1 MQCRHRPKA
10 TYTETGDQHRPR
22 AVTYTNTRAHTGHKQ
37 KNRTYSR
44 QKHRQNEEGQR
55 RHGDAAAA
63 AGHRRIQGEVE
74 GVGLIAAACCLPL
87 LLLLLVFRLFI
98 LCQAT
103 RLPLVLV
110 VAVPYKRPVKLWSLL
125 YWRTAS
131 KPTRLVKR
139 FRTSGLGD
147 KFTVRQQTWFILV
160 SRYVWFAASLA
171 VRIPRR
177 AVTVGPTAPSG
188 RRLVSLA
195 RLRKINCHKITN
207 CYRCI

>member
-1 MQCRHRPKA
+1 MPCA
-10 TYTETGDQHRPR
+10 ETGHRPR
-22 AVTYTNTRAHTGHKQ
+22 VAIGQTENRQHTRTHPDYSTHTPDINKRKPDIQQTGA
-37 KNRTYSR
+37 
-44 QKHRQNEEGQR
+44 NEEGQR

-147 KFTVRQQTWFILV
+147 KFTVRQHTWFILV